1 MGSSVS
7 TKLKLTS
14 DGNLQISNDNDKLQI
29 GTGQDLEI
37 FFDGTHS
44 KIDHTLAND
53 YFTREDF
60 EDLSG
65 TTVEQALEDAKKAK
79 DAEKNDDY
87 FDEVRISHSNSSVIN
102 KFESL
107 LHKLEGAKKRQKKQ
121 KSVEGRRDIFA
132 GGLADMMSNF

>member
-1 MGSSVS
+1 MGSS
-7 TKLKLTS
+7 TKAKK
-14 DGNLQISNDNDKLQI
+14 NNDKLQI

-65 TTVEQALEDAKKAK
+65 TTVEQALENAKKAK

-87 FDEVRISHSNSSVIN
+87 FDEV

-107 LHKLEGAKKRQKKQ
+107 LNKLEGSKKRQKRQ